1 MFLGNEFAF
10 YTEVFEMIRPIR
22 ILLVFGAV
30 LVSMLRCAGAQENQ
44 VKKTQGRPATPVS
57 GAQMFK
63 EYCAVCHGA
72 GGNGDGPV
80 ATALKVSTPDLT
92 TLARRHDGQFPGDYI
107 ANILKNGVQK
117 PAHGSGEMPVWG
129 PIFETMNR
137 WNALCPGMEETPV
150 TLQIAN
156 ITSYLKSIQ
165 RK

>member
-1 MFLGNEFAF
+1 
-10 YTEVFEMIRPIR
+10 MIRPIP
-22 ILLVFGAV
+22 ILRVFGAA
-30 LVSMLRCAGAQENQ
+30 LVSILRFVGAQENQ
-44 VKKTQGRPATPVS
+44 IKKIQVRPATPVS

-72 GGNGDGPV
+72 GANGDGPV
-80 ATALKVSTPDLT
+80 ATALKVPTPDLT

-117 PAHGSGEMPVWG
+117 AAHGSGEMPVWG

-150 TLQIAN
+150 TLRITN
-156 ITSYLKSIQ
+156 ITNYLRSIR